1 MRRESWSMTVDC
13 KRLRQELSQ
22 QNNMLQFSLTASRRW
37 KPDLCLMRHYGNGT
51 SAPSLSVVKPWNVRN
66 QPDGCVRVNARMN
79 AASLPWSRLPGAT
92 FCKERIPVNRKD
104 VFVQFLDLVR

>member
-37 KPDLCLMRHYGNGT
+37 KPGLSSTPNTSMTRSGN
-51 SAPSLSVVKPWNVRN
+51 
-66 QPDGCVRVNARMN
+66 
-79 AASLPWSRLPGAT
+79 
-92 FCKERIPVNRKD
+92 
-104 VFVQFLDLVR
+104 